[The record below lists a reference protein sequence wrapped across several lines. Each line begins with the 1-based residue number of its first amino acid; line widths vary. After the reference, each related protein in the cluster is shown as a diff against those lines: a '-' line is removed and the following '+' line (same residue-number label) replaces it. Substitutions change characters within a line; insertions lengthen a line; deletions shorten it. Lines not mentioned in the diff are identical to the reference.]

1 MLRNSYLNNHII
13 SKQNKGYSY
22 TKYKLK
28 YDNNIIKKKMN
39 EIKNK
44 TGPYNIKILRP
55 DNETGLQK
63 SNYNEIKKLENITQK
78 EKDKKFKKRLKSAKA
93 SYSIQKMKKSNAKLN
108 DYKNFFIKILR
119 RNREYPFI
127 YQEFENILN

>member
-1 MLRNSYLNNHII
+1 MLRNSYLNNYII
-13 SKQNKGYSY
+13 SKQDKGYSY
-22 TKYKLK
+22 SKYKLK
-28 YDNNIIKKKMN
+28 YDNNINKKKIN

-63 SNYNEIKKLENITQK
+63 SNYNEIKKLENKTQK

-93 SYSIQKMKKSNAKLN
+93 SYSIKKMKKSNIKLD

-119 RNREYPFI
+119 RNREHPFI
-127 YQEFENILN
+127 YEEFENILN

>member
-93 SYSIQKMKKSNAKLN
+93 SYSIQKMKKSSAKLN

-119 RNREYPFI
+119 RNREHPFI
-127 YQEFENILN
+127 YQQFENILN

>member
-93 SYSIQKMKKSNAKLN
+93 SYSIQKMKKSSAKLN

-119 RNREYPFI
+119 RNREHPFI